1 MRQLALLCT
10 LLAAPI
16 LALGQNG
23 GQATVI
29 SGYASNWVVAPGVY
43 ALPNPP
49 LVNTP
54 MVSLDAVPSSPV
66 GASNATA
73 GNVAGA
79 TNATLTIVP
88 QPAYGPFAT
97 PAWYGSGTASEHPD
111 ERNDAFTQHHHGN
124 DLNRGIA
131 TFQDSESVAQLMA
144 EEHFEK
150 KHAARVYTNQDVA
163 QLVQQLNQSI
173 GVVKYDGK
181 TEHLN

>member
-29 SGYASNWVVAPGVY
+29 SGYASNWVVAPGAY

-54 MVSLDAVPSSPV
+54 MVSLDAVPVSPV

-79 TNATLTIVP
+79 TNATLSMVS
-88 QPAYGPFAT
+88 QPVSGPFA
-97 PAWYGSGTASEHPD
+97 ASLWYGSSTASEAPEDSREAHAQAH
-111 ERNDAFTQHHHGN
+111 RGN
-124 DLNRGIA
+124 YLNLGIA
-131 TFQDSESVAQLMA
+131 TFQDSESVARLMA

-150 KHAARVYTNQDVA
+150 KHAPRVYTNQDVA
-163 QLVQQLNQSI
+163 QLVEQLNQSR
-173 GVVKYDGK
+173 GLVKYDGK

>member
-1 MRQLALLCT
+1 MRQLALLCV
-10 LLAAPI
+10 LLAASI
-16 LALGQNG
+16 LAAGQNG

-29 SGYASNWVVAPGVY
+29 SGYASNWVVAPGMY

-54 MVSLDAVPSSPV
+54 MVSLDAVPVSPV

-79 TNATLTIVP
+79 TNATLSIVP
-88 QPAYGPFAT
+88 QPAYGPFAL
-97 PAWYGSGTASEHPD
+97 PFWYGYGSAPEAPEESSAAPARPQQGNH
-111 ERNDAFTQHHHGN
+111 RN
-124 DLNRGIA
+124 LGIA
-131 TFQDSESVAQLMA
+131 TFQDSEGVARLMA
-144 EEHFEK
+144 EEHFERK
-150 KHAARVYTNQDVA
+150 PAARVYTNQDVA
-163 QLVQQLNQSI
+163 QLVEQLNRST

>member
-1 MRQLALLCT
+1 MRQFALLCT

-29 SGYASNWVVAPGVY
+29 SGYASNWVVAPGMY

-54 MVSLDAVPSSPV
+54 MVSLDAVPVSPV

-73 GNVAGA
+73 DNVAGA
-79 TNATLTIVP
+79 RNATLSIVP
-88 QPAYGPFAT
+88 QPAYGPFAF
-97 PAWYGSGTASEHPD
+97 PAWYGSGSASERPE
-111 ERNDAFTQHHHGN
+111 ERGDALTHHHGN

-150 KHAARVYTNQDVA
+150 KHATRVYTNQDVA
-163 QLVQQLNQSI
+163 QLVEQLNRST
-173 GVVKYDGK
+173 GLVKYNGK